1 MQAFQ
6 GGGISGDQSMCG
18 DYRFNQL
25 EKPNHFVGR
34 QEKMVFVIKDKVAL
48 ITGGASGLGLQYA
61 KQLLR
66 NGLKGVTLAD
76 LNPKLGIEALDQIKQ
91 EFGHNKAIFVKTDVT
106 QIDSLEGAFRKTI
119 DTFHH
124 IDIVFNNAGILND
137 AVWEKQISINLNG
150 MIHGML
156 LALEKY
162 LPKYQRGPEAVIV
175 NISSIAG
182 VMGSPHVPIYS
193 ATKHAVIGLT
203 RSWGVSSFFKKRK
216 VRVIAVCPGVTMTP
230 LIHDMAN
237 RSLGTQYEEN
247 GKDVASFPIQYPR
260 TAAEEVIEVVKY
272 APNGSVWVVEG
283 GEPAY
288 QYIFPDRVEMK
299 KNVLSK
305 S

>member
-106 QIDSLEGAFRKTI
+106 QIDSLE
-119 DTFHH
+119 D
-124 IDIVFNNAGILND
+124 L
-137 AVWEKQISINLNG
+137 
-150 MIHGML
+150 
-156 LALEKY
+156 
-162 LPKYQRGPEAVIV
+162 
-175 NISSIAG
+175 SSTT
-182 VMGSPHVPIYS
+182 
-193 ATKHAVIGLT
+193 TKHNSTAKVYVPCSNDNMEIFLRLIGFHRITNVRICRTVMSGGCKINVKAVT
-203 RSWGVSSFFKKRK
+203 KSK
-216 VRVIAVCPGVTMTP
+216 TM
-230 LIHDMAN
+230 L
-237 RSLGTQYEEN
+237 
-247 GKDVASFPIQYPR
+247 
-260 TAAEEVIEVVKY
+260 
-272 APNGSVWVVEG
+272 
-283 GEPAY
+283 
-288 QYIFPDRVEMK
+288 
-299 KNVLSK
+299 
-305 S
+305 